1 MAALCTG
8 GFASAQTSPYAG
20 QEQRAIKSMSE
31 QEVTGLLAG
40 AGAGFARAAELNG
53 YPGPMHVLELAD
65 RLALTADQRAATQ
78 SLMTQHKT
86 RARTIGE
93 QLVDA
98 ERDLDKLFAQRAA
111 DVVAVDAATRR
122 VGLLQADLRAE
133 HLKTHVAQTSLLNSD
148 QIRMYSVLRGYTR
161 GGVEQLTRQ
170 PAASI
175 NPDRTEH
182 LEITTCSNLA
192 EH

>member
-1 MAALCTG
+1 MSITAIGFALGALCTG
-8 GFASAQTSPYAG
+8 SLAWAQANPYAG

-31 QEVTGLLAG
+31 QEVAGLLAG

-65 RLALTADQRAATQ
+65 RLALNYEQRAATK
-78 SLMTQHKT
+78 SLMTQHKA
-86 RARTIGE
+86 RARTLGE

-111 DVVAVDAATRR
+111 DAVGVDEATRR

-133 HLKTHVAQTSLLNSD
+133 HLKTHVAQTALLSAD
-148 QIRMYSVLRGYTR
+148 QVRMYSVLRGYAGTGASEKTPAPEGR
-161 GGVEQLTRQ
+161 HHQ
-170 PAASI
+170 PRS
-175 NPDRTEH
+175 H
-182 LEITTCSNLA
+182 
-192 EH
+192 